1 MNKAFAGLTK
11 DLQGRMTEWESEMQ
25 QQWLHFEKWEDK
37 IVQMKLGTVE
47 GHVAVAE
54 LRIRLSLQGELE
66 KRWFDRLGRE
76 HKIMTN
82 KYETLNSTVE
92 RLSHEIT
99 NLKERKMRSAASI
112 VATSSGSGR
121 STIGHGVLGAPGGFV
136 TPRVELKG
144 WCVWGD
150 IRSTDITSEE
160 AKFPVAQIK
169 SDYSPRAPGETGL
182 GRNGLESGG
191 TSTSK

>member
-1 MNKAFAGLTK
+1 M
-11 DLQGRMTEWESEMQ
+11 
-25 QQWLHFEKWEDK
+25 
-37 IVQMKLGTVE
+37 
-47 GHVAVAE
+47 AV
-54 LRIRLSLQGELE
+54 
-66 KRWFDRLGRE
+66 
-76 HKIMTN
+76 KIMTN

-99 NLKERKMRSAASI
+99 NLKERKMRSAAST

-121 STIGHGVLGAPGGFV
+121 STIGHGVLGAPGGF
-136 TPRVELKG
+136 TPPRAEPKG
-144 WCVWGD
+144 WGVWGD